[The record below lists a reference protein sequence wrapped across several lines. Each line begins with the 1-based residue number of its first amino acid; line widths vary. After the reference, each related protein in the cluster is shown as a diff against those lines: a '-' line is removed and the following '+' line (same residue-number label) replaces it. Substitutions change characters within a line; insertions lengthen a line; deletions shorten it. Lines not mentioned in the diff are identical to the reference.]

1 MSISCDVVPGFNR
14 KIGQFWRLNRVQREK
29 VPFRYYSIIGLRIE
43 YDGKGLARLCSTN
56 SVEPI
61 VQENIASSVS
71 VENKAICR
79 SSKQKHLRLR

>member
-1 MSISCDVVPGFNR
+1 MHCDVSRCVWVQFYNR
-14 KIGQFWRLNRVQREK
+14 TFFAFASTCGKRKSQLSATL
-29 VPFRYYSIIGLRIE
+29 YDSE

-61 VQENIASSVS
+61 AQENIASSVS

-79 SSKQKHLRLR
+79 SSKQKHLRMR